1 MFDEHN
7 YRLFAPPL
15 SRSEGAAIERCCKVA
30 LLQAGDIVLF
40 SGGNAH
46 MALSVSA
53 ELSVTAYESF
63 INLHPRNLSA
73 FLDSGTEQQ
82 YRQCRTRRSML
93 EDIKLEISDAA
104 CDLLDDIDDGKIEDR
119 LICDHAAAACE
130 TLRTDEFLRAKI
142 RPSHKR
148 ARPPPPSS
156 PPRQEA
162 GSGA

>member
-1 MFDEHN
+1 MAMAV
-7 YRLFAPPL
+7 YCTAV
-15 SRSEGAAIERCCKVA
+15 AACVA
-30 LLQAGDIVLF
+30 RTVPKQ
-40 SGGNAH
+40 NQ
-46 MALSVSA
+46 
-53 ELSVTAYESF
+53 TA
-63 INLHPRNLSA
+63 
-73 FLDSGTEQQ
+73 TEQQ